1 MNVLVARYLGKRDDS
16 AVRDVVH
23 SSLIICFAVG
33 VLLLAAGIINV
44 VLNLIFVIVFK
55 RSVDGTA
62 AFYMAWI
69 YTVFAHFRTIF
80 SLYLLYAFSWT
91 ITAAAEIAY
100 FAAAYRGAYKQLKG

>member
-16 AVRDVVH
+16 AVRDAVH

-55 RSVDGTA
+55 RGVDGAA
-62 AFYMAWI
+62 AFYMACSVWRG
-69 YTVFAHFRTIF
+69 YTPCLRIFTRFFLCICCTHFRG
-80 SLYLLYAFSWT
+80 
-91 ITAAAEIAY
+91 
-100 FAAAYRGAYKQLKG
+100 R